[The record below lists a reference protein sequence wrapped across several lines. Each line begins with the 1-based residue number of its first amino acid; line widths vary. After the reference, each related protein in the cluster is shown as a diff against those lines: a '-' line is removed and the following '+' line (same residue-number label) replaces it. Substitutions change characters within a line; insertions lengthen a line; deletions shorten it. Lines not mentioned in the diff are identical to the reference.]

1 MFRKDVIRKLRNIS
15 MFARLYIGI
24 VTGMIATIYLF
35 LSLGEGH
42 MRRTEIETF
51 LNDGTYFVEQ
61 YIHQR
66 NHPTSLYRELDKT
79 GYQQFYI
86 FNLRLIENWD
96 SQAPCSNCTH
106 FTTLNGVPIYL
117 SDRNLYSAVFQLPNS
132 KYSFVFSEVGD
143 FFSPTIE
150 WYEDS
155 ERHFLIALLIAVII
169 AIGASIYLPVRR
181 FQERIELLVE
191 KQQQFG
197 RGRLS
202 TRSDMDDIHPVSELA
217 NSFNLMAEE
226 IESKVKQNH
235 IFAQAIPHEV
245 RTPLSRI
252 QLATDLLR
260 RGATAEQQVLFDD
273 IDGYI
278 GDIDQLT
285 SEIIMLSKLNVI
297 DSAYF
302 DLITT
307 SCDLVDH
314 CLDRIRYSKIE
325 NVEFESLVINSF
337 ATKCDCTMARL
348 VLDNILKNAGN
359 YTRDKVW
366 VTLDENSESWL
377 IQIEDNGDGIPE
389 DKRDEVLLPFARLDQ
404 SRTAKTG
411 GFGLGL
417 AIANAAAKKMRWQL
431 KLEDSV
437 YGGAKFII
445 IVPKRKADSNS

>member
-1 MFRKDVIRKLRNIS
+1 
-15 MFARLYIGI
+15 
-24 VTGMIATIYLF
+24 
-35 LSLGEGH
+35 
-42 MRRTEIETF
+42 
-51 LNDGTYFVEQ
+51 
-61 YIHQR
+61 
-66 NHPTSLYRELDKT
+66 
-79 GYQQFYI
+79 
-86 FNLRLIENWD
+86 
-96 SQAPCSNCTH
+96 
-106 FTTLNGVPIYL
+106 
-117 SDRNLYSAVFQLPNS
+117 
-132 KYSFVFSEVGD
+132 
-143 FFSPTIE
+143 
-150 WYEDS
+150 
-155 ERHFLIALLIAVII
+155 
-169 AIGASIYLPVRR
+169 
-181 FQERIELLVE
+181 
-191 KQQQFG
+191 
-197 RGRLS
+197 
-202 TRSDMDDIHPVSELA
+202 
-217 NSFNLMAEE
+217 
-226 IESKVKQNH
+226 
-235 IFAQAIPHEV
+235 
-245 RTPLSRI
+245 
-252 QLATDLLR
+252 
-260 RGATAEQQVLFDD
+260 
-273 IDGYI
+273 
-278 GDIDQLT
+278 
-285 SEIIMLSKLNVI
+285 MLSKLNVI

>member
-1 MFRKDVIRKLRNIS
+1 M
-15 MFARLYIGI
+15 
-24 VTGMIATIYLF
+24 
-35 LSLGEGH
+35 
-42 MRRTEIETF
+42 
-51 LNDGTYFVEQ
+51 
-61 YIHQR
+61 
-66 NHPTSLYRELDKT
+66 
-79 GYQQFYI
+79 
-86 FNLRLIENWD
+86 
-96 SQAPCSNCTH
+96 
-106 FTTLNGVPIYL
+106 
-117 SDRNLYSAVFQLPNS
+117 
-132 KYSFVFSEVGD
+132 
-143 FFSPTIE
+143 
-150 WYEDS
+150 
-155 ERHFLIALLIAVII
+155 
-169 AIGASIYLPVRR
+169 RR

-202 TRSDMDDIHPVSELA
+202 TRSNMDDIHPVSELA

-235 IFAQAIPHEV
+235 VFAQAIPHEV

-252 QLATDLLR
+252 QLATDILR
-260 RGATAEQQVLFDD
+260 RGAPAEQQVLFDD

-285 SEIIMLSKLNVI
+285 SEIIMLSKLNTI

-389 DKRDEVLLPFARLDQ
+389 DKRDEVLLPFSRLDQ

-417 AIANAAAKKMRWQL
+417 AIASAAAKKMRWQI

-437 YGGAKFII
+437 HGGAKFII
-445 IVPKRKADSNS
+445 IVPKRRADSNS

>member
-1 MFRKDVIRKLRNIS
+1 

-24 VTGMIATIYLF
+24 VTGMIATIFLF
-35 LSLGEGH
+35 VTLGEGH
-42 MRRTEIETF
+42 MRRTEIESF
-51 LNDGTYFVEQ
+51 LNDGSYFVDQ

-66 NHPTSLYRELDKT
+66 NSQTSLYRELDRT

-96 SQAPCSNCTH
+96 NQAPCAKCEH

-117 SDRNLYSAVFQLPNS
+117 SDRNLYSAVYQLPNS
-132 KYSFVFSEVGD
+132 KFSFVFSEVGD
-143 FFSPTIE
+143 FFAPHIE

-197 RGRLS
+197 KGKLS
-202 TRSDMDDIHPVSELA
+202 TRSDMDDIHPVSDLA
-217 NSFNLMAEE
+217 NSFNLMADE
-226 IESKVKQNH
+226 IESKVKQSH

-260 RGATAEQQVLFDD
+260 RGAPNEQQVLFDD

-278 GDIDQLT
+278 DDINQLT
-285 SEIIMLSKLNVI
+285 SEIIMLSKLNVV
-297 DSAYF
+297 DNSF
-302 DLITT
+302 FELIKT
-307 SCDLVDH
+307 SCDLNEY
-314 CLDRIRYSKIE
+314 CLDRVRYSKIK
-325 NVEFESLVINSF
+325 NIEFESHVVNSF

-366 VTLDENSESWL
+366 VTLDENSESLL
-377 IQIEDNGDGIPE
+377 IMIEDDGEGIPE
-389 DKRDEVLLPFARLDQ
+389 DKRDEVLMPFARLDQ

-417 AIANAAAKKMRWQL
+417 AIASAAAKKLRWQI
-431 KLEDSV
+431 KLDHSIH
-437 YGGAKFII
+437 GGAKFII
-445 IVPKRKADSNS
+445 VVPKRNAEDN